1 MLSKTGSDLDLLSMG
16 EFVRFVGSCGQ
27 DRDRLI
33 RRVILGIYIF
43 PILRPALLFL
53 THKHAQIQNNGMIAS
68 NDSHSK
74 WDGQVHGSESFVLFN
89 EWFVL
94 FICTTWQIT
103 LGGGP
108 DRKFDDGDVFTL
120 GDGDDR
126 KFGDGMSACSATAI
140 AANLA
145 TVLQRDWKTVM
156 PACSATVQTDW
167 KTELPACSA
176 TVRQKKKV
184 YYWRDWL
191 FREPK

>member
-74 WDGQVHGSESFVLFN
+74 WDGQAH
-89 EWFVL
+89 
-94 FICTTWQIT
+94 
-103 LGGGP
+103 
-108 DRKFDDGDVFTL
+108 
-120 GDGDDR
+120 
-126 KFGDGMSACSATAI
+126 ATDSVAF
-140 AANLA
+140 
-145 TVLQRDWKTVM
+145 
-156 PACSATVQTDW
+156 S
-167 KTELPACSA
+167 TE
-176 TVRQKKKV
+176 
-184 YYWRDWL
+184 
-191 FREPK
+191 